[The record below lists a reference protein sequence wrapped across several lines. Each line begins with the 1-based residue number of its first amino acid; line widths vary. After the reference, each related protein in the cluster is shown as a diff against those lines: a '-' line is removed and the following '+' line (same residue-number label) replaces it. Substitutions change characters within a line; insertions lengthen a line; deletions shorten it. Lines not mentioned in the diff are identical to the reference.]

1 MQTPEAQQLLK
12 AAMIVRAD
20 AGQPS
25 DAAIEK
31 ASLPKLTIVTGACP
45 RAGKK
50 LVRSKNAADAEHDL
64 NAVMIEAV
72 AAAEKKK
79 ETITLVE
86 ALMLKSP
93 RL

>member
-1 MQTPEAQQLLK
+1 MQTPKAQQLLK
-12 AAMIVRAD
+12 AAELVRAV
-20 AGQPS
+20 AEQPS
-25 DAAIEK
+25 NATIVK
-31 ASLPKLTIVTGACP
+31 ANLPKLTIVTGARP
-45 RAGKK
+45 RADKK

-64 NAVMIEAV
+64 TAVMIKAV

-79 ETITLVE
+79 ETTTLVE